1 MKVLKIGDFSPSHT
15 DVVFE
20 DKEAA
25 LQRNMIRTIGRFNES
40 ESSIAF
46 LEDKGLGAKY
56 KALFES
62 SFDLHI
68 EKINNALYVGD
79 INDVIKMNERKLDFE
94 SMKALNEGVETVEYL
109 SESEFVSHIEKSDS
123 DSFTDLFFSHKSLI
137 DSDGDEVAYD
147 VGQVTADGKFT
158 LRSDI
163 ANLISSDFEIT
174 LDNDGEWEI
183 LNKTLTAKEVVNII
197 NFLRKSE
204 INESEG
210 VNVDALA
217 EVQGLLSKLAL
228 EQRHGNLDE
237 VEAVKTELNDIL
249 DSYENAQPPA
259 KGIDVVKKQME
270 SITKGRDIVTESLI
284 WLRKVGF

>member
-1 MKVLKIGDFSPSHT
+1 MKVLQIGEFSPSHT
-15 DVVFE
+15 DVVFACRE
-20 DKEAA
+20 SA
-25 LQRNMIRTIGRFNES
+25 LQRNMLKTLGRFAEGS
-40 ESSIAF
+40 GSIAF

-62 SFDLHI
+62 GFGLHI
-68 EKINNALYVGD
+68 EKINNALYVAD

-94 SMKALNEGVETVEYL
+94 SMKALNEGVEIVEYL

-158 LRSDI
+158 LRPDI
-163 ANLISSDFEIT
+163 ANLIDSDFEIKV
-174 LDNDGEWEI
+174 DGDGEWEI
-183 LNKTLTAKEVVNII
+183 LNKTLTAREVVNII
-197 NFLRKSE
+197 KFLRQSE

-217 EVQGLLSKLAL
+217 EVQGLLSKLGL

-237 VEAVKTELNDIL
+237 VEATKNELNTIL
-249 DSYENAQPPA
+249 DSYGNAQPPA
-259 KGIDVVKKQME
+259 KGVDAVRKEME
-270 SITKGRDIVTESLI
+270 SILKPIDIVAESLS
-284 WLRKVGF
+284 WLNKNGL

>member
-68 EKINNALYVGD
+68 EKINGALYVAD

-94 SMKALNEGVETVEYL
+94 SMSALNEGVETVEYL

-163 ANLISSDFEIT
+163 ANFISSDFEIA
-174 LDNDGEWEI
+174 LDKDGEWEI
-183 LNKTLTAKEVVNII
+183 LNKTLTAREVVNII
-197 NFLRKSE
+197 KFLRQSE

-217 EVQGLLSKLAL
+217 EVQSLLSKLGL

-237 VEAVKTELNDIL
+237 VEATKNELNTIL

-270 SITKGRDIVTESLI
+270 SITKDRDIVTESLS